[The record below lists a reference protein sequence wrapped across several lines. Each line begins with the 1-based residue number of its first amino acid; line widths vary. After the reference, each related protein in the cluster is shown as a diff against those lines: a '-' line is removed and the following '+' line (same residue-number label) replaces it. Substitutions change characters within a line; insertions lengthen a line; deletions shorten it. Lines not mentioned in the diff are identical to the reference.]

1 MNYRKIRKL
10 LVSPRQFFV
19 DALNNKINPGAEV
32 RVKAH
37 QENSTVKSPKL
48 KDSVKVKV
56 KVEEVEKVDLSCGEY
71 PDWYNS
77 NCHLDLKREIKD
89 SQQVYLFIPWIP
101 EHSNALIGKL
111 INCNG
116 YTLLPIN
123 FVENISNNSVRN
135 SVAKYARQYPH
146 LYRRMLIKAMA
157 PIRSQVTGVIF
168 TFDWSP
174 AMRIIANVC
183 EELEIPRILIPHES
197 IFMNRD
203 KYYHDILGFSSLPVA
218 DVILGWGEVQRDIF
232 VERGYP
238 TERYHIVGAPKFDAY
253 YNYKTYLTREQ
264 FYRLFG
270 LNHSQ
275 KTILFAA
282 QPLDSQVDTAQARI
296 SQCEAI
302 ADLLN
307 YITVHNYQLI
317 VRLPPSKDEVLSK
330 ELTELLSSSDNAAI
344 DTPFCYLTTPEEA
357 LYHADVIASINSTML
372 LEGMLLHRG
381 AVSIKYIEFEPLFAE
396 VGIPVVESQSELYEL
411 LDVIMSGNFNY
422 PLDAESK
429 AAALFGC
436 GFFDGKATERISA
449 FLTEFPARCK
459 RGEFTQHSV
468 LYRFLHNETLD
479 VVGIPSAKDVLEQGA
494 QKYLKQLINA
504 REVIS
509 TIQNNFT
516 LNTLYSVEAFFQWGI
531 TESNSKR
538 KQRRCAAALSRP
550 VLIIE
555 DGFIRS
561 IDIGLSGTPGLS
573 IMTDDITA
581 YYDATK
587 PSRLS
592 LTMQSERVLIS
603 SQIERARLAMDK
615 IVCNRVSK
623 YNHAKCVPI
632 TIGTK
637 GRKKVLLID
646 QRFGDQSVASGLA
659 DESTF
664 ENMLHDVIRNHPDCD
679 ILIKQHPDAIK
690 GGKSSYY
697 SDERL
702 AFTKYVDNIFTI
714 NFDINPYALLDLVDE
729 VYVVTSGM
737 GFEALLA
744 GKVVHCYG
752 MPFYAGWGLTQ
763 DQITLPSR
771 TKQRSLEEIFYF
783 AYIEFSRYFNPEASR
798 QVEVEDMV
806 DYIVKNRGW

>member
-1 MNYRKIRKL
+1 MNYRKLRKL
-10 LVSPRQFFV
+10 LVSPRLFLV
-19 DALNNKINPGAEV
+19 DALNNKINAQGEPKINNGKKGATKSTPAKVTAMKDCEPCPPPAVVMAEIPG
-32 RVKAH
+32 
-37 QENSTVKSPKL
+37 S
-48 KDSVKVKV
+48 DF
-56 KVEEVEKVDLSCGEY
+56 
-71 PDWYNS
+71 PDWYNVD
-77 NCHLDLKREIKD
+77 CHLELQRKTISDKP
-89 SQQVYLFIPWIP
+89 VYLFIPWIP
-101 EHSNALIGKL
+101 EHGNTLIGKL
-111 INCNG
+111 NDTQH
-116 YTLLPIN
+116 YTITPLN
-123 FVENISNNSVRN
+123 FVNNISNNDIRK
-135 SVAKYARQYPH
+135 SVARFARQHPH

-157 PIRSQVTGVIF
+157 PIRSKIAGVIF

-203 KYYHDILGFSSLPVA
+203 KYYYDILGFSSLPVA

-238 TERYHIVGAPKFDAY
+238 AERYHIVGTPKFDAY
-253 YNYKTYLTREQ
+253 HNYKSYLTRVQ

-270 LNHSQ
+270 LDHSK

-282 QPLDSQVDTAQARI
+282 QPLDSQIDTTQARI

-307 YITVHNYQLI
+307 YTTVHDCQLI
-317 VRLPPSKDEVLSK
+317 VRLPPSKDEVLSE
-330 ELTELLSSSDNAAI
+330 ELAQMLSSSEHVAI

-357 LYHADVIASINSTML
+357 LYHADVITSINSTML

-411 LDVIMSGNFNY
+411 LDMIMSGNFNY
-422 PLDAESK
+422 RPDAESK

-436 GFFDGKATERISA
+436 GVFDGKATERISE
-449 FLTEFPARCK
+449 FLAEFPAHCK
-459 RGEFTQHSV
+459 RGEFVQNSV
-468 LYRFLHNETLD
+468 LYRFLHNQTLD
-479 VVGIPSAKDVLEQGA
+479 VVGIPSANDVLEQGT
-494 QKYLKQLINA
+494 QKYLKQLVNA

-516 LNTLYSVEAFFQWGI
+516 LNTLFSVEAFFQWGI
-531 TESNSKR
+531 TESNNKI
-538 KQRRCAAALSRP
+538 KQRRCAATLSRP

-592 LTMQSERVLIS
+592 LTMQSERVLIA

-679 ILIKQHPDAIK
+679 ILIKQHPDAIQ

-714 NFDINPYALLDLVDE
+714 NFDMNPYALLDLVDE

-737 GFEALLA
+737 
-744 GKVVHCYG
+744 
-752 MPFYAGWGLTQ
+752 M
-763 DQITLPSR
+763 LPR
-771 TKQRSLEEIFYF
+771 
-783 AYIEFSRYFNPEASR
+783 
-798 QVEVEDMV
+798 
-806 DYIVKNRGW
+806 